1 MVMLS
6 CGWPHGESAHEEP
19 MQHCSG
25 HRRIAGGGA
34 RAEGL
39 REPRRARVLVKD
51 TQTQAHRWTQ
61 CRPECA
67 TNRRPVS
74 GEGADGRRFLVA
86 CARSAG
92 GLTECGPFGP
102 ERMLPVSLGC
112 KLI

>member
-61 CRPECA
+61 CRPECVSA
-67 TNRRPVS
+67 TTGVGP
-74 GEGADGRRFLVA
+74 DDQRFLVA
-86 CARSAG
+86 CAQEF
-92 GLTECGPFGP
+92 GLN
-102 ERMLPVSLGC
+102 
-112 KLI
+112 

>member
-39 REPRRARVLVKD
+39 REPRRGERWSKIHKHRLTGGRNAVLNV
-51 TQTQAHRWTQ
+51 
-61 CRPECA
+61 
-67 TNRRPVS
+67 RR
-74 GEGADGRRFLVA
+74 ADDR
-86 CARSAG
+86 
-92 GLTECGPFGP
+92 
-102 ERMLPVSLGC
+102 
-112 KLI
+112 